1 LHQHEIVPSGIRLL
15 FIESHSCFAQP
26 SSESTGAPIIFSF
39 FRWHFDWRRN
49 WSILNGQWMMHG
61 ARIDEAIL
69 EQLPLLNV
77 NMMYVLVY
85 LARISLL
92 IFYIYIWSYDENKRK
107 EGEPRLQM
115 FKSYINARKERS

>member
-1 LHQHEIVPSGIRLL
+1 
-15 FIESHSCFAQP
+15 
-26 SSESTGAPIIFSF
+26 
-39 FRWHFDWRRN
+39 
-49 WSILNGQWMMHG
+49 MMHG

-107 EGEPRLQM
+107 EGEPRLQI